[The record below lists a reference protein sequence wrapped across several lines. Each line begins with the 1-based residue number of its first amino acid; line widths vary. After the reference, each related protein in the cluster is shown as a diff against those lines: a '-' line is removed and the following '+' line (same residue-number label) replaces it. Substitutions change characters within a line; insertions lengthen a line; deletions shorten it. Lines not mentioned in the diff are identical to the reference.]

1 MDVGWKGVAEKFV
14 KTLLRSI
21 HLVRKGPKRGQP
33 NTLHRDF
40 LNNQSKKTHITYPP
54 LALAT
59 FDPMK
64 EACLTSA
71 GGVVGEGSAHL

>member
-1 MDVGWKGVAEKFV
+1 MERGSGEICQ
-14 KTLLRSI
+14 LLRSI
-21 HLVRKGPKRGQP
+21 HLVRKAPKRGQP

-40 LNNQSKKTHITYPP
+40 LNNPSKKTHITYPP

-71 GGVVGEGSAHL
+71 GGVIGEGSAHL